1 MKENKEVK
9 KLGKV
14 KSFLKGIAEKLDKK
28 MQEKSK
34 SPSCCCNPKSSKDSS
49 CCS

>member
-1 MKENKEVK
+1 MEKNNEVK
-9 KLGKV
+9 KSGKV

-34 SPSCCCNPKSSKDSS
+34 NSSCCCNPKSSKDSS